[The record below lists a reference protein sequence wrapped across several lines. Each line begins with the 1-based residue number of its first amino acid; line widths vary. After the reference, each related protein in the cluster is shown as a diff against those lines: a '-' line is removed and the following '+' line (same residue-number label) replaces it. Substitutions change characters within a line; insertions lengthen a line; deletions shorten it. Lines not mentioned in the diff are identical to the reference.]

1 VYKVIRGL
9 SCDYPVR
16 VVCTVLQVSFSAYY
30 AYFRQESH
38 VLKTIKAE
46 RALEVKRVFE
56 EHRRRYGAIRVSKT
70 LQSEGI
76 KIGRYQTSSL
86 MKAQNLIAI
95 QPKSFVPKTTQ
106 TDEDAIRSP
115 NLLLDRLDRAIV
127 QKPHEIFVGDITYIP
142 LTDGGWLYLAAW
154 QDMFTRTIVGWELKD
169 HMRTSLVISALNKA
183 IKRRK
188 LPKGLII
195 HSDGGKQYSAKE
207 FREVLK
213 KHEFKQSMTRKNN
226 HYDNAMAESL
236 WSRFKAELLD
246 KGAFDCFED
255 AYTEIFEYIEMYYN
269 KKRMHSAL
277 NYQTPSNF
285 EAIFNAKNSD
295 K

>member
-1 VYKVIRGL
+1 MYKVIRSL
-9 SCDYPVR
+9 SAEYPVR
-16 VVCTVLQVSFSAYY
+16 LVCSVLQASFSAYY

-38 VLKTIKAE
+38 VLKPIKAE
-46 RALEVKRVFE
+46 RAAAVKRVFE

-106 TDEDAIRSP
+106 SDTEAERSP
-115 NLLLDRLDRAIV
+115 NLLLERAAV
-127 QKPHEIFVGDITYIP
+127 HKPDEVFIGDITYIP

-154 QDMFTRTIVGWELKD
+154 QDMFTRTIVGWELKS
-169 HMRTSLVISALNKA
+169 HMRTSLVVSALNKA

-213 KHEFKQSMTRKNN
+213 KHEFEQSMTRKNN

-246 KGAFDCFED
+246 KGAFECLED
-255 AYTEIFEYIEMYYN
+255 AYTEIFEYIEIYYN
-269 KKRMHSAL
+269 KKRIHSSL
-277 NYQTPSNF
+277 NYQTPSSF
-285 EAIFNAKNSD
+285 EAQFIKNKSD

>member
-1 VYKVIRGL
+1 MIRHL

-38 VLKTIKAE
+38 VLTTLKAE
-46 RALEVKRVFE
+46 RALAVKRIFE
-56 EHRRRYGAIRVSKT
+56 DHRRRYGAIRVSKT

-106 TDEDAIRSP
+106 RDEDAKRSP
-115 NLLLDRLDRAIV
+115 NLLLDRVGV
-127 QKPHEIFVGDITYIP
+127 QRPHEVFVGDITYIP

-169 HMRTSLVISALNKA
+169 HMRTSLVVNALNKA

-195 HSDGGKQYSAKE
+195 HSDGGKQYSATA

-213 KHEFKQSMTRKNN
+213 KYEFEQSMTRKNN

-246 KGAFDCFED
+246 KGAFDCLED

-269 KKRMHSAL
+269 RKRIHSAL
-277 NYQTPSNF
+277 NYQTPSSF
-285 EAIFNAKNSD
+285 EAQFNEQNSD

>member
-1 VYKVIRGL
+1 VIHKL
-9 SCDYPVR
+9 SIDYPVR
-16 VVCTVLQVSFSAYY
+16 VVCSVLEASFSAYY

-38 VLKTIKAE
+38 VFKATKAE
-46 RALEVKRVFE
+46 RALAVKRVFE

-76 KIGRYQTSSL
+76 NIGRYQTSSL

-106 TDEDAIRSP
+106 SDSDAQRSP
-115 NLLLDRLDRAIV
+115 NLLLDRTRV
-127 QKPHEIFVGDITYIP
+127 VKPDEVIVGDITYIP

-154 QDMFTRTIVGWELKD
+154 QDMFTHNIVGWELKD
-169 HMRTSLVISALNKA
+169 HMQTSLVINALNKA

-195 HSDGGKQYSAKE
+195 HSDGGKQYSAKA

-213 KHEFKQSMTRKNN
+213 KYEFEQSMTRKNN

-246 KGAFDCFED
+246 KGTFECFED
-255 AYTEIFEYIEMYYN
+255 AYTEIFEYIEIYYN
-269 KKRMHSAL
+269 KKRLHSSL

-285 EAIFNAKNSD
+285 EAQFNEKNSD

>member
-1 VYKVIRGL
+1 MIRSL
-9 SCDYPVR
+9 SFDYPVR
-16 VVCTVLQVSFSAYY
+16 VVCSVLAASFSAYY

-38 VLKTIKAE
+38 ILKTIKAD
-46 RALEVKRVFE
+46 RSLEVKRVFE

-76 KIGRYQTSSL
+76 KIGRYQTRSL
-86 MKAQNLIAI
+86 MRAQNLVAI

-106 TDEDAIRSP
+106 SDEDALRSP
-115 NLLLDRLDRAIV
+115 NLLLNRPSV
-127 QKPHEIFVGDITYIP
+127 GKPDEVFVGDITYIP
-142 LTDGGWLYLAAW
+142 LTDGTWLYLAAW
-154 QDMFTRTIVGWELKD
+154 QDMFTRNVVGWELKD
-169 HMRTSLVISALNKA
+169 HMRTVLVSNALSKA

-207 FREVLK
+207 FREILK
-213 KHEFKQSMTRKNN
+213 KHQFEQSMTRKNN

-255 AYTEIFEYIEMYYN
+255 AYTEIFEYIELYYN
-269 KKRMHSAL
+269 KKRLHSAL
-277 NYQTPSNF
+277 NYQTPSSF
-285 EAIFNAKNSD
+285 EEQFKAQNPD

>member
-1 VYKVIRGL
+1 L
-9 SCDYPVR
+9 SAEYPVR
-16 VVCTVLQVSFSAYY
+16 VICSVLGASFSAYY

-38 VLKTIKAE
+38 VFKAVKAE
-46 RALEVKRVFE
+46 RAIAVKRVFD
-56 EHRRRYGAIRVSKT
+56 EHRRRYSAIRVSKT
-70 LQSEGI
+70 LQLEGI

-86 MKAQNLIAI
+86 MKAQDLVAI

-106 TDEDAIRSP
+106 SDSDAERSP
-115 NLLLDRLDRAIV
+115 NLLLGRAAV
-127 QKPHEIFVGDITYIP
+127 EQPDEVFVGDITYIP

-154 QDMFTRTIVGWELKD
+154 QDMFTHNIVGWELKD
-169 HMRTSLVISALNKA
+169 HMRTSLVLNALNKA

-207 FREVLK
+207 FRDVLNK
-213 KHEFKQSMTRKNN
+213 YEFEQSMTKKNN

-246 KGAFDCFED
+246 KGAFECLED
-255 AYTEIFEYIEMYYN
+255 AYTEIFEYIEIYYN
-269 KKRMHSAL
+269 KKRMHSTL

-285 EAIFNAKNSD
+285 EAQFKAKNAN